1 VGQRPELER
10 RLTVTA
16 TVPAAGWRRWGPW
29 VGAAGLLI
37 ALWFYGFVGL
47 VAPWW
52 VVPLMLLLWVALA
65 VIAWQSAESR
75 PGVSLAMPVVA
86 MALWFAIVYAGG
98 AWWGWTA

>member
-1 VGQRPELER
+1 
-10 RLTVTA
+10 VTA

>member
-1 VGQRPELER
+1 M
-10 RLTVTA
+10 
-16 TVPAAGWRRWGPW
+16 PAAGWRRWGPW